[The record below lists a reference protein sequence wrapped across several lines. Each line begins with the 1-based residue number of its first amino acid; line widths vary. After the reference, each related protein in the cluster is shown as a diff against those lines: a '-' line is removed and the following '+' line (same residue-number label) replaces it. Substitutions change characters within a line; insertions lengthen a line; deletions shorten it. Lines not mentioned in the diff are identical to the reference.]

1 MIKLLLAFVLLLVT
15 PLCMAKSC
23 RDISLQHSVDAKS
36 LWQDFT
42 YLASVN
48 MQGRKSGS
56 AGAQLAREFLQQ
68 RFTELNL
75 QAFATAPNYLQS
87 FHFPQDDSE
96 KVGVN
101 VVGWLKGT
109 RFADEFIVISAHF
122 DHLGAQGKQVYLGAD
137 DNASGVAAMLAL
149 GKNLQ
154 AVSSIY
160 SIIFLATDA
169 EELGLQGAKAFMRH
183 PPVAHSQIKFNLN
196 LDMLAEGGPRKR
208 LFATASRQADELN
221 QKIKD
226 VASMAG
232 LCLIKGHRS
241 DRLGQTSLTQV
252 DWRKASD
259 HSAFGRHDIPYI
271 FVGVDIHDRYHTPKD
286 SADFV
291 DQRFYTAAVETAW
304 LLLKSIN
311 QEAL

>member
-1 MIKLLLAFVLLLVT
+1 MKLFLFFIFLLFS
-15 PLCMAKSC
+15 PLSVAKSC
-23 RDISLQHSVDAKS
+23 RDIALHHSVDADS

-42 YLASVN
+42 YLASAN
-48 MQGRKSGS
+48 LQGRKSGS
-56 AGAQLAREFLQQ
+56 AGAQLARAYLQQ
-68 RFTELNL
+68 RFSELNL
-75 QAFATAPNYLQS
+75 QQFTTAPNYLQP
-87 FHFPQDDSE
+87 FHFPQDDAE
-96 KVGVN
+96 KMGVN
-101 VVGWLKGT
+101 VVGWLEGS
-109 RFADEFIVISAHF
+109 RFPQEFIVISAHL
-122 DHLGAQGKQVYLGAD
+122 DHLGTQGKQVYLGAD

-154 AVSSIY
+154 GLSSVY
-160 SIIFLATDA
+160 SIIFIATDA

-183 PPVAHSQIKFNLN
+183 PTVAQSQIKFNLN

-221 QKIKD
+221 QKIKE

-259 HSAFGRHDIPYI
+259 HSAFARHGIPYI
-271 FVGVDIHDRYHTPKD
+271 FVGVDIHERYHTPRD

-304 LLLKSIN
+304 SLLQSVN
-311 QEAL
+311 Q

>member
-1 MIKLLLAFVLLLVT
+1 LIKLLLFFIFLLLS
-15 PLCMAKSC
+15 PLSVAKSC
-23 RDISLQHSVDAKS
+23 RDIRLQQSIDAKS

-56 AGAQLAREFLQQ
+56 AGAQLARAYLQQ
-68 RFTELNL
+68 RFSELNFL
-75 QAFATAPNYLQS
+75 QFTTAANYLQS

-109 RFADEFIVISAHF
+109 RFPDEFIVISAHF
-122 DHLGAQGKQVYLGAD
+122 DHLGIQGKQVYLGAD

-149 GKNLQ
+149 GNNLQ
-154 AVSSIY
+154 RLGSVY

-183 PPVAHSQIKFNLN
+183 PTVAQSQIKFNLN

-208 LFATASRQADELN
+208 LFATASRQADGLN

-226 VASMAG
+226 VAAKAG

-241 DRLGQTSLTQV
+241 DRLGQTTLNQV

-259 HSAFGRHDIPYI
+259 HSAFARHDIPYI
-271 FVGVDIHDRYHTPKD
+271 FVGVDIHARYHTPKD

-304 LLLKSIN
+304 LLLQSIN
-311 QEAL
+311 Q